1 MVNFLPTKRHRI
13 IAASILIT
21 IGFLAIQIGSFYF
34 LRYPLI
40 IGLAFFALLITL
52 AALWEGLTRLKAG
65 MLVILPS
72 LFTFGFSAF
81 YFLVP
86 VRWLTRLP
94 AAVFFGL
101 AFYLLL
107 LSQNVFNVASFR
119 TIPLY
124 RAASTVSFVF
134 TILTSLLIFRVLY
147 ALHLPF
153 YWNGLLVL
161 AISFPLILQEFWS
174 IQMEKLT
181 VPIVVY
187 SLVLGT
193 VLGEVA
199 MALSFWPIAPTILN
213 MWSVALSTLLYILL
227 GVTTEFFKDKLNR
240 RVVWEYI
247 GVGAIIFLATYLTTS
262 WGG

>member
-1 MVNFLPTKRHRI
+1 M
-13 IAASILIT
+13 
-21 IGFLAIQIGSFYF
+21 
-34 LRYPLI
+34 
-40 IGLAFFALLITL
+40 
-52 AALWEGLTRLKAG
+52 
-65 MLVILPS
+65 
-72 LFTFGFSAF
+72 
-81 YFLVP
+81 
-86 VRWLTRLP
+86 
-94 AAVFFGL
+94 
-101 AFYLLL
+101 
-107 LSQNVFNVASFR
+107 
-119 TIPLY
+119 
-124 RAASTVSFVF
+124 
-134 TILTSLLIFRVLY
+134 
-147 ALHLPF
+147 
-153 YWNGLLVL
+153 VL